1 MKQWMQYSLILALSV
16 YVALDLS
23 IHHGTGSGIHCNG
36 GCIAIGR
43 EVKLGNESTDQCAT
57 RDGHYSG
64 QAEEEER
71 AWKQMKWI
79 GEAASCR
86 VKGHFIEK
94 LDHVN
99 DFRRGYALKFTDN
112 VEDKTHLLP
121 WLLASRTGELGL
133 RRRRV
138 YLDLGANS
146 FSSSVDWFLRM
157 YPCDFT
163 EVHAFE
169 INPSLWRAPTEPF
182 HEDANLLPGQRSN
195 PIRVNSTPSIPEWM
209 MERVKIHYQLVSDHD
224 DPSTNSI
231 DISRFMKKELQ
242 LTTAD
247 TVVVKMDIEG
257 AEWGILRKWMDD
269 PEMPLIVDELFVEV
283 HYANPSM

>member
-1 MKQWMQYSLILALSV
+1 MGGSGNHRRNEKMKQWMQYSLILSLSV

-23 IHHGTGSGIHCNG
+23 MHHGIGSGMHC
-36 GCIAIGR
+36 IGR
-43 EVKLGNESTDQCAT
+43 EVKLGNERSELCAS

-64 QAEEEER
+64 QAEEEGQ

-86 VKGHFIEK
+86 VKGHFIEM

-121 WLLASRTGELGL
+121 WLLASKTGELGL

-169 INPSLWRAPTEPF
+169 INPSLWRPPTQVF
-182 HEDANLLPGQRSN
+182 HEEANLLPAHVPRSN

-209 MERVKIHYQLVSDHD
+209 MERVKIHYELVSDHD
-224 DPSTNSI
+224 DPSTKAIN
-231 DISRFMKKELQ
+231 ISRFIKEELR
-242 LTTAD
+242 LTPAD

-257 AEWGILRKWMDD
+257 SEWPILRKWMED
-269 PEMPLIVDELFVEV
+269 PEMPLIVDE
-283 HYANPSM
+283 